1 MKSWE
6 KEHFLFAVVVLIAV
20 LLAAKTVHFGGSGA
34 IGVSI
39 MPQQSGIVTLDTP
52 KNHTETKTLRVPTI
66 NFANKS
72 VLEHPDVGVLG
83 FSSNFFMEL
92 RTRMQVGQSGNYT
105 FYMASDDGFRLR
117 IDEQVICEH
126 LGDRPFSTSTCNATL
141 SSGTHELRVDYFQGG
156 GPLGLKAL
164 YKHERQDQP
173 VLIGK
178 NSDFARFEE
187 TK

>member
-1 MKSWE
+1 MKAWD
-6 KEHFLFAVVVLIAV
+6 KEHYLLAVVVLIALV
-20 LLAAKTVHFGGSGA
+20 LAVKTVRFGGSGA
-34 IGVSI
+34 IKVAV
-39 MPQQSGIVTLDTP
+39 MQQQGAIITLDTP
-52 KNHTETKTLRVPTI
+52 KTQTEQKILHVKTI

-83 FSSNFFMEL
+83 FSSNFFMEVQ
-92 RTRMQVGQSGNYT
+92 TRMEVEKAGEYT
-105 FYMASDDGFRLR
+105 IYIASDDGFRLH
-117 IDEQVICEH
+117 IDGRVICEH
-126 LGDRPFSTSTCNATL
+126 IGDRPFSTSTCNTAL
-141 SSGTHELRVDYFQGG
+141 SSGAHELRIDYFQGG

-164 YKHERQDQP
+164 YKHAQQDQP